1 MITAS
6 ATVTNLYR
14 EYGSYQY
21 QPIWGILTTL
31 LRGKKRKTEKETDK
45 DNQKHASYSSQS
57 LSTTDQ

>member
-1 MITAS
+1 M
-6 ATVTNLYR
+6 TNLYR

-57 LSTTDQ
+57 LSPTDQ

>member
-1 MITAS
+1 M
-6 ATVTNLYR
+6 TNLYR

-21 QPIWGILTTL
+21 QPIWGISTTV
-31 LRGKKRKTEKETDK
+31 LRGKKRKKEKETDK

>member
-6 ATVTNLYR
+6 ATLTNLYR

-21 QPIWGILTTL
+21 QPIWGISTTV
-31 LRGKKRKTEKETDK
+31 LRGKKRKKEKETDK

>member
-6 ATVTNLYR
+6 ATLTNLYR

-21 QPIWGILTTL
+21 QPIWGISTTV
-31 LRGKKRKTEKETDK
+31 LRGKKRKKEKETDK

-57 LSTTDQ
+57 LSPTDQ